1 MALNS
6 GCSGVYES
14 FGGARVGYMDEGLL
28 SFRIKTVQSSE
39 KFSVLQGF
47 ENGSVHNSGRGFRW
61 LRV

>member
-1 MALNS
+1 
-6 GCSGVYES
+6 
-14 FGGARVGYMDEGLL
+14 MDEGLL
-28 SFRIKTVQSSE
+28 SFGIKTVQSSE